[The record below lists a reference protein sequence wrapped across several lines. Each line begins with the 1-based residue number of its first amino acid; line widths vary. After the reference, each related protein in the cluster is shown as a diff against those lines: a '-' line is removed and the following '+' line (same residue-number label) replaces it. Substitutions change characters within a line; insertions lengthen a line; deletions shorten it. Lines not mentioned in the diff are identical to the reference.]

1 MSLDKELFRHQIEV
15 AAKRKKAALVIKHAK
30 VMDVFNQ
37 EWIDAD
43 VAVENG
49 KIVGIGEYEGEQELD
64 ATGQMLV
71 PGFIDGHVHI
81 ESSMVTPAEFSKAVV
96 PHGVTTVVTDPH
108 EIANVS
114 GVAGI
119 RFMLEEARKAALNIY
134 FMLPSCVP
142 AVSFERSGATLKAKD
157 LKPLYQE
164 KEVLGLAEV
173 MDYVAVE
180 QAEEDMLQKLL
191 DAQHEHKL
199 IDGHLAGLTDRLIN
213 VYRTANVQTDHE
225 VTTAQEALE
234 RVKRGMYV
242 MLREG
247 SVAKNVKNV
256 LPAVNEKNARRFFFC
271 TDDKHLDDLMAQGSI
286 DKQVRMSIQAGLDP
300 FLAYQMGSLNAAEC
314 FGLKTKGA
322 IAPGFDADFML
333 ISDLHEVGIT
343 SVFIA
348 GELVSEHGEYL
359 PSVDKITPSSSL
371 MQSVHAVDVQEKD
384 LTLPITDHQKVNV
397 IRIIPNQLETKLEQ
411 ISPSG
416 SDGQFTSDIDRDV
429 LKIVLVERH
438 KGLSE
443 IGIGV
448 VSGFGLKEGAI
459 ATTVAHDSHNLIAV
473 GTNDADM
480 IKAIETLKEA
490 GGGLTVVKD
499 GEVLHTLPLPISGL
513 LSDQPAH
520 TVNESLHALH
530 DALKETGFVLDFNP
544 FLTLSF
550 LALPVIPDVK
560 MTTQGLFDV
569 RSFQHLPIQ
578 S

>member
-1 MSLDKELFRHQIEV
+1 MDKELFRHQIEV

-371 MQSVHAVDVQEKD
+371 MQSVHAVDVQVKD

>member
-1 MSLDKELFRHQIEV
+1 MDKELFRHQIEV

-37 EWIDAD
+37 EWLDAD

-49 KIVGIGEYEGEQELD
+49 QIVGIGEYEGEQELD
-64 ATGQMLV
+64 AAGQMLV

-96 PHGVTTVVTDPH
+96 PRGVTTVVTDPH

-114 GVAGI
+114 GITGI

-142 AVSFERSGATLKAKD
+142 AVSFERSGAVLKAKD

-173 MDYVAVE
+173 MDYVGVE

-191 DAQHEHKL
+191 DAQNENKL

-213 VYRTANVQTDHE
+213 VYRTASVQTDHE
-225 VTTAQEALE
+225 VTTAGEALE

-271 TDDKHLDDLMAQGSI
+271 TDDKHLDDLMAEGSI
-286 DKQVRMSIQAGLDP
+286 DEQVRMSIKEGLDP

-333 ISDLHEVGIT
+333 VSDLHQVDIT

-348 GELVSEHGEYL
+348 GELVAQHGEYKPGVEKIA
-359 PSVDKITPSSSL
+359 PSPAL
-371 MQSVHAVDVQEKD
+371 LQSVHAKDVREQD
-384 LTLPITDHQKVNV
+384 LALPITAHQKMNV

-411 ISPSG
+411 ISPSETN
-416 SDGQFTSDIDRDV
+416 GQFTSDTERDV
-429 LKIVLVERH
+429 LKMVLVERH
-438 KGLSE
+438 QGLSE
-443 IGIGV
+443 MGIGV
-448 VSGFGLKEGAI
+448 VSGFGLEKGAI

-473 GTNDADM
+473 GTNDAD
-480 IKAIETLKEA
+480 IVKAIDALKEA
-490 GGGLTVVKD
+490 GGGLTVVKE
-499 GEVLHTLPLPISGL
+499 GQSLHTLPLPISGL

-520 TVNESLHALH
+520 LVKESLHALH
-530 DALKETGFVLDFNP
+530 EALKETGFTLDFNP

-560 MTTQGLFDV
+560 MTTKGLFDV

-578 S
+578 

>member
-1 MSLDKELFRHQIEV
+1 MDKELFRHQIEV

-49 KIVGIGEYEGEQELD
+49 KIVGIGEYEGERELD
-64 ATGQMLV
+64 AAGQMLV

-119 RFMLEEARKAALNIY
+119 RFMLKEARKAALNIY

-157 LKPLYQE
+157 LKPLYEE

-173 MDYVAVE
+173 MDYVGVE

-191 DAQHEHKL
+191 DAQHEDKL

-271 TDDKHLDDLMAQGSI
+271 TDDKHLDDLLAQGSI
-286 DKQVRMSIQAGLDP
+286 DEQVRMSIKEGLDP

-314 FGLKTKGA
+314 FDLKTKGA

-333 ISDLHEVGIT
+333 ISDLNKVDIT

-348 GELVSEHGEYL
+348 GELVSEHGEYQ
-359 PSVDKITPSSSL
+359 PRVDKVTPSPSL
-371 MQSVHAVDVQEKD
+371 MRSVHAVDVQEKD
-384 LTLPITDHQKVNV
+384 LTLPIRDHQKMNV

-411 ISPSG
+411 VSPSNLN
-416 SDGQFTSDIDRDV
+416 GQFTSDTDRDV
-429 LKIVLVERH
+429 LKMVLVERH
-438 KGLSE
+438 QGLSE
-443 IGIGV
+443 IGVGI
-448 VSGFGLKEGAI
+448 VSGFGLKNGAI
-459 ATTVAHDSHNLIAV
+459 ATTVAHDSHNLIAI

-490 GGGLTVVKD
+490 GGGLTVVK
-499 GEVLHTLPLPISGL
+499 GGQPLHTLPLPISGL

-520 TVNESLHALH
+520 AVNESLHALH
-530 DALKETGFVLDFNP
+530 EALNATGFSLDFNP

-560 MTTQGLFDV
+560 MTTKGLFDV

>member
-1 MSLDKELFRHQIEV
+1 MDKELFRHQIEV
-15 AAKRKKAALVIKHAK
+15 AARRKKAKLVVKHSK

-37 EWIDAD
+37 EWIHAD

-49 KIVGIGEYEGEQELD
+49 KIVGIGEYEGEREID
-64 ATGQMLV
+64 AAGQMLV

-96 PHGVTTVVTDPH
+96 PHGVTSVVTDPH

-114 GVAGI
+114 GIAGI

-164 KEVLGLAEV
+164 EEVLGLAEV
-173 MDYVAVE
+173 MDYVSVE
-180 QAEEDMLQKLL
+180 QAEDDMLQKLL
-191 DAQHEHKL
+191 DAQHERKL

-225 VTTAQEALE
+225 VTTAEEALE

-256 LPAVNEKNARRFFFC
+256 LPAVNGKNARRFFFC

-286 DKQVRMSIQAGLDP
+286 DEQVRMSIKEGLDP
-300 FLAYQMGSLNAAEC
+300 FIAYQMGSLNAAEC

-333 ISDLHEVGIT
+333 ISDLHQVHIT

-348 GELVSEHGEYL
+348 GELVAEHGDYQPNVEK
-359 PSVDKITPSSSL
+359 VTPSPAL
-371 MQSVHAVDVQEKD
+371 LNSVHPVDIHEQD
-384 LTLPITDHQKVNV
+384 IALPITDHQKMNV

-411 ISPSG
+411 VSPSG
-416 SDGQFTSDIDRDV
+416 MNGQFVTDPERDL
-429 LKIVLVERH
+429 LKMVLVERH
-438 KGLSE
+438 QGLDE
-443 IGIGV
+443 MGIGI
-448 VSGFGLKEGAI
+448 VSGFGIKSGAI

-473 GTNDADM
+473 GTNDKDM
-480 IKAIETLKEA
+480 TKAIETLKEA

-499 GEVLHTLPLPISGL
+499 GQSLHTLPLPISGL
-513 LSDQPAH
+513 LSDQSAQ
-520 TVNESLHALH
+520 TVNESLQALH
-530 DALKETGFVLDFNP
+530 NALKETGFTLDFNP

-560 MTTQGLFDV
+560 MTTKGLFDV
-569 RSFQHLPIQ
+569 RSFRHLPIQ
-578 S
+578 ST

>member
-1 MSLDKELFRHQIEV
+1 MDKELFRHQIEV
-15 AAKRKKAALVIKHAK
+15 ATKRKKAALVIKHAK

-37 EWIDAD
+37 EWIDTD

-49 KIVGIGEYEGEQELD
+49 QIVGIGEYEGEQELD
-64 ATGQMLV
+64 AAGQMLV

-114 GVAGI
+114 GITGI

-173 MDYVAVE
+173 MDYVGVE

-191 DAQHEHKL
+191 DAQNEKKL

-225 VTTAQEALE
+225 VTTAEEALE

-286 DKQVRMSIQAGLDP
+286 DEQVRMSIKEGLDP

-333 ISDLHEVGIT
+333 VSDLHEVDIT

-348 GELVSEHGEYL
+348 GELVAERGEYQ
-359 PSVDKITPSSSL
+359 PSVEKIEPNPAL
-371 MQSVHAVDVQEKD
+371 LQSVHAMDVQEQD
-384 LTLPITDHQKVNV
+384 LALPMMDHQKMNV

-411 ISPSG
+411 VSPSVTN
-416 SDGQFTSDIDRDV
+416 GQFTSDTDRDV
-429 LKIVLVERH
+429 LKMVLVERH
-438 KGLSE
+438 QGLSE
-443 IGIGV
+443 LGVGI
-448 VSGFGLKEGAI
+448 VSGFGLEEGAI

-473 GTNDADM
+473 GTNDAD
-480 IKAIETLKEA
+480 ILKAIDVLKEA
-490 GGGLTVVKD
+490 GGGLTVVKE
-499 GEVLHTLPLPISGL
+499 GQSLHTLPLPIAGL

-520 TVNESLHALH
+520 LVNESLHELH
-530 DALKETGFVLDFNP
+530 EALKKTGFALDFNP

-560 MTTQGLFDV
+560 MTTKGLFDV

>member
-1 MSLDKELFRHQIEV
+1 MDKELFRHQIEV

-37 EWIDAD
+37 EWIDTD

-49 KIVGIGEYEGEQELD
+49 QIVGIGEYEGEQELD
-64 ATGQMLV
+64 AAGQMLV

-114 GVAGI
+114 GITGI

-173 MDYVAVE
+173 MDYVGVE

-191 DAQHEHKL
+191 DAQNEKKL

-225 VTTAQEALE
+225 VTTAEEALE

-286 DKQVRMSIQAGLDP
+286 DEQVRMSIKEGLDP
-300 FLAYQMGSLNAAEC
+300 FLAYQMGSLNAAEW

-333 ISDLHEVGIT
+333 VSDLHEVDII

-348 GELVSEHGEYL
+348 GELVAERGKYQ
-359 PSVDKITPSSSL
+359 PSVEKIEPNPAL
-371 MQSVHAVDVQEKD
+371 LQSVHAMDVQEQD
-384 LTLPITDHQKVNV
+384 LALPMTDHQKMNV

-411 ISPSG
+411 VSPSVTN
-416 SDGQFTSDIDRDV
+416 GQFTSDTDRDV
-429 LKIVLVERH
+429 LKMVLVERH
-438 KGLSE
+438 QGLSE
-443 IGIGV
+443 LGVGI
-448 VSGFGLKEGAI
+448 VSGFGLEEGAI

-473 GTNDADM
+473 GTNDAD
-480 IKAIETLKEA
+480 ILKAIDVLKEA
-490 GGGLTVVKD
+490 GGGLTVVKE
-499 GEVLHTLPLPISGL
+499 GQSLHTLPLPIAGL

-520 TVNESLHALH
+520 LVNESLHELH
-530 DALKETGFVLDFNP
+530 EALKKTGFALDFNP

-560 MTTQGLFDV
+560 MTTKGLFDV

>member
-1 MSLDKELFRHQIEV
+1 MDKEFLRRQIEV

-37 EWIDAD
+37 EWIEAD

-49 KIVGIGEYEGEQELD
+49 KIVGIGECEGERELD
-64 ATGQMLV
+64 AAGQMLV

-81 ESSMVTPAEFSKAVV
+81 ESSMVTPVEFSKAVV
-96 PHGVTTVVTDPH
+96 PHGVTSVVTDPH

-114 GVAGI
+114 GIAGI
-119 RFMLEEARKAALNIY
+119 RFMMEEARKAALNIY

-173 MDYVAVE
+173 MDYVGVE

-191 DAQHEHKL
+191 DAQKENKL

-247 SVAKNVKNV
+247 SVAKNVRNV

-271 TDDKHLDDLMAQGSI
+271 TDDKHLDELMAQGSI
-286 DKQVRMSIQAGLDP
+286 DEQVRMSIKEGLNP

-333 ISDLHEVGIT
+333 ISNLQEVDIT

-348 GELVSEHGEYL
+348 GQLVSQHGEYQL
-359 PSVDKITPSSSL
+359 SVEKIAPSSVL
-371 MQSVHAVDVQEKD
+371 LQSVHAVDVQGQD
-384 LTLPITDHQKVNV
+384 LALPMTAHQKMNV

-411 ISPSG
+411 VFPSEIN
-416 SDGQFTSDIDRDV
+416 GQFTSDIERDL
-429 LKIVLVERH
+429 LKMVLVERH
-438 KGLSE
+438 QGLSE
-443 IGIGV
+443 MGIGI
-448 VSGFGLKEGAI
+448 VSGFGLEKGAI
-459 ATTVAHDSHNLIAV
+459 ATTVAHDSHHLIAV
-473 GTNDADM
+473 GTNDDDM
-480 IKAIETLKEA
+480 TKAIETLKEA

-499 GEVLHTLPLPISGL
+499 GQPLHTLPLPISGL

-520 TVNESLHALH
+520 VVKESLHALH
-530 DALKETGFVLDFNP
+530 EVLKETGFDLDFNP

-560 MTTQGLFDV
+560 MTTKGLFDV

>member
-1 MSLDKELFRHQIEV
+1 MDKELFRHQIEV

-49 KIVGIGEYEGEQELD
+49 KIVGIGEYEGERELD
-64 ATGQMLV
+64 AAGQMLV

-157 LKPLYQE
+157 LKPLYEE

-173 MDYVAVE
+173 MDYVGVE

-191 DAQHEHKL
+191 DAQHEDKL

-271 TDDKHLDDLMAQGSI
+271 TDDKHLDDLLAQGSI
-286 DKQVRMSIQAGLDP
+286 DEQVRMSIKEGLDP

-314 FGLKTKGA
+314 FDLKTKGA

-333 ISDLHEVGIT
+333 ISDLNKVDIT

-348 GELVSEHGEYL
+348 GELVSEHGEYQ
-359 PSVDKITPSSSL
+359 PRVDKVTPNLSL
-371 MQSVHAVDVQEKD
+371 MKSVHAVDVQEKD
-384 LTLPITDHQKVNV
+384 LTLPIRDHQKMNV

-411 ISPSG
+411 VSPSNLN
-416 SDGQFTSDIDRDV
+416 GQFTSDTDRDV
-429 LKIVLVERH
+429 LKMVLVERH
-438 KGLSE
+438 QGLSE
-443 IGIGV
+443 IGVGI
-448 VSGFGLKEGAI
+448 VSGFGLKNGAI

-490 GGGLTVVKD
+490 GGGLTVVK
-499 GEVLHTLPLPISGL
+499 GGQPLHTLPLPISGL

-520 TVNESLHALH
+520 AVNESLHALH
-530 DALKETGFVLDFNP
+530 EALNATGFSLDFNP

-560 MTTQGLFDV
+560 MTTKGLFDV

>member
-1 MSLDKELFRHQIEV
+1 MDKELFRHQIEV

>member
-15 AAKRKKAALVIKHAK
+15 ATKRKKAALVIKHAK

-37 EWIDAD
+37 EWIDTD

-49 KIVGIGEYEGEQELD
+49 QIVGIGEYEGEQELD
-64 ATGQMLV
+64 AAGQMLV

-114 GVAGI
+114 GITGI

-173 MDYVAVE
+173 MDYVGVE

-191 DAQHEHKL
+191 DAQNEKKL

-225 VTTAQEALE
+225 VTTAEEALE

-286 DKQVRMSIQAGLDP
+286 DEQVRMSIKEGLDP

-333 ISDLHEVGIT
+333 VSDLHEVDIT

-348 GELVSEHGEYL
+348 GELVAERGEYQ
-359 PSVDKITPSSSL
+359 PSVEKIEPNPAL
-371 MQSVHAVDVQEKD
+371 LQSVHAMDVQEQD
-384 LTLPITDHQKVNV
+384 LALPMMDHQKMNV

-411 ISPSG
+411 VSPSVTN
-416 SDGQFTSDIDRDV
+416 GQFTSDTDRDV
-429 LKIVLVERH
+429 LKMVLVERH
-438 KGLSE
+438 QGLSE
-443 IGIGV
+443 LGVGI
-448 VSGFGLKEGAI
+448 VSGFGLEEGAI

-473 GTNDADM
+473 GTNDAD
-480 IKAIETLKEA
+480 ILKAIDVLKEA
-490 GGGLTVVKD
+490 GGGLTVVKE
-499 GEVLHTLPLPISGL
+499 GQSLHTLPLPIAGL

-520 TVNESLHALH
+520 LVNESLHELH
-530 DALKETGFVLDFNP
+530 EALKKTGFALDFNP

-560 MTTQGLFDV
+560 MTTKGLFDV